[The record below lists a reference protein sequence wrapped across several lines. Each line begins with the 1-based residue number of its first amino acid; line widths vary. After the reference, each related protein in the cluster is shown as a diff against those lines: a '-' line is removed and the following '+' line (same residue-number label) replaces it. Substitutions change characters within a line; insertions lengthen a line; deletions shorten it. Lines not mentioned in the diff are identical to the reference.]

1 MRCVRRVRG
10 SSDLFQRLLDEGAVS
25 PLGQDD
31 GLHVFPVQAAALGGV
46 QMQLG
51 RGVVV
56 LQEGRRRNYSSLM
69 FTKRLHCKV
78 QQVFITG
85 KQFKSTGAST
95 KLGADLQRD

>member
-1 MRCVRRVRG
+1 MCGAFVG

-31 GLHVFPVQAAALGGV
+31 GFHVLPVQAAALGGV

-56 LQEGRRRNYSSLM
+56 LQEEGRRRRNYSS
-69 FTKRLHCKV
+69 FASTKRLHCKV

-95 KLGADLQRD
+95 ITGSG